1 MKKSAYKKIEEKLI
15 SLVAKN
21 KYVYNLARFIGIY
34 AYNIF
39 IFPKYF
45 IFKDFNNNEK
55 LLTIKKTGESFYVRK
70 KNFTQD
76 VLAILANF
84 INEEYETDFL
94 SYLDNIKGK
103 IVLDIGAFVGDTAVF
118 FGKKGASVYA
128 YEPSKELYEIAK
140 KNIKLNNIDAK
151 IFNLGIGDK
160 NTNAKITHNINNI
173 VDSGSFVLFEGQKA
187 LEEKIEKDRL
197 LLTEEVKIISL
208 NEVLEQFETIYL
220 LKMDCEGCEFP
231 SISSVKDENLQKIK
245 YIIMEV
251 HFMNVFDSNIII
263 SKLNANNF
271 EVNIDNKNGIYGML
285 YAKNLS

>member
-1 MKKSAYKKIEEKLI
+1 MTLI
-15 SLVAKN
+15 
-21 KYVYNLARFIGIY
+21 
-34 AYNIF
+34 
-39 IFPKYF
+39 
-45 IFKDFNNNEK
+45 
-55 LLTIKKTGESFYVRK
+55 
-70 KNFTQD
+70 
-76 VLAILANF
+76 
-84 INEEYETDFL
+84 FL
-94 SYLDNIKGK
+94 SCLDNIKGK
-103 IVLDIGAFVGDTAVF
+103 IVLDIGAYIGDTAVF

-173 VDSGSFVLFEGQKA
+173 VDSESFVLFEEQKA
-187 LEEKIEKDRL
+187 LEEFEKDRL
-197 LLTEEVKIISL
+197 LFTEEVKIISL

-245 YIIMEV
+245 YIIIEV

-271 EVNIDNKNGIYGML
+271 EVNIDSKNGIIYDGML

>member
-21 KYVYNLARFIGIY
+21 KYVYKLTRFIGFYIY
-34 AYNIF
+34 TIF
-39 IFPKYF
+39 IYPKYF
-45 IFKDFNNNEK
+45 IFKDINNNEK

-70 KNFTQD
+70 KNFRQD
-76 VLAILANF
+76 AWVFLENF
-84 INEEYETDFL
+84 INEEYVTDFYPVL
-94 SYLDNIKGK
+94 NNIKGK

-160 NTNAKITHNINNI
+160 NTNAKITHNKNNI
-173 VDSGSFVLFEGQKA
+173 VDSSSFVLFEDQKT
-187 LEEKIEKDRL
+187 LEKFKKDRL
-197 LLTEEVKIISL
+197 LFTEEVKIIFL

-220 LKMDCEGCEFP
+220 LKMDCEGCEFS

-245 YIIMEV
+245 YIIIEV

-271 EVNIDNKNGIYGML
+271 EVNIKCINGINGML

>member
-1 MKKSAYKKIEEKLI
+1 MKKSTYKKIEEKLI

-34 AYNIF
+34 TYNIF
-39 IFPKYF
+39 IFPKYC

-55 LLTIKKTGESFYVRK
+55 LLTIKKTGENFYVRK
-70 KNFTQD
+70 KNFTQE
-76 VLAILANF
+76 VFTILATF
-84 INEEYETDFL
+84 IYEEYDTDFL
-94 SYLDNIKGK
+94 SCLDNIKGK
-103 IVLDIGAFVGDTAVF
+103 IVLDIGAYIGDTAVF

-173 VDSGSFVLFEGQKA
+173 AGSGSFVLFEEQKA
-187 LEEKIEKDRL
+187 LEEFEKDRL
-197 LLTEEVKIISL
+197 LFTEEVKIISL